1 MKVNRTLGASLMLS
15 AALSLGALPT
25 VALADPPAATQQ
37 QVQPPAPTG
46 NVLVNTD
53 ARSLNL
59 QGVVNAR
66 DAGGYRTADGH
77 TVRTG
82 LVYRTGELTK
92 ATDADLA
99 ELTRRD
105 VRSVHDLRTTMEQQL
120 MGVDKVPAGATE
132 FHDDVIGQAPPQVM
146 ASTLSAGTDLYR
158 AFITAPGANEAFSGV
173 LRDIATNPGAV
184 LFHCTAGKDRTGW
197 TSAVLLTILGVD
209 RDTVTYDYLL
219 SNYYRNAQDGDA
231 LNGVSAAAL
240 DSAFDQANQ
249 TYGSFD
255 NYVRDGLKLSPAD
268 ISALKAKLL
277 S

>member
-1 MKVNRTLGASLMLS
+1 MTRTRVLGASLVLAS
-15 AALSLGALPT
+15 ALSFGSVQAM
-25 VALADPPAATQQ
+25 AFADAPAATQA
-37 QVQPPAPTG
+37 QPPASTS

-53 ARSLNL
+53 ARSLGL

-82 LVYRTGELTK
+82 LVYRTGELSK

-99 ELTRRD
+99 ALTD
-105 VRSVHDLRTTMEQQL
+105 LNVRAVHDLRTSYEQQL

-132 FHDDVIGQAPPQVM
+132 FHNDIIGQAPPQVM
-146 ASTLSAGTDLYR
+146 ASTLTAGTDLYR
-158 AFITAPGANEAFSGV
+158 AFITAPGANEGFADV
-173 LRDIATNPGAV
+173 LRDIAHNDGAV

-209 RDTVTYDYLL
+209 KDTVYYDYLL
-219 SNYYRNAQDGDA
+219 SNYYRNAKDGDMM
-231 LNGVSAAAL
+231 NGVAASAL

-255 NYVRDGLKLSPAD
+255 NYVRDGLKLSDAD
-268 ISALKAKLL
+268 VAALKAKLL
-277 S
+277 A